1 MSAQPHQHSHN
12 SPSRRPMLSAV
23 STNPVELLIARL
35 DRVRH
40 SGRGGYTARCPA
52 HEDRTA
58 SLSITSGDDGRVLL
72 HCFAGCSAA
81 DVVSATGL
89 QIADLFVR
97 RPTESMTFAERAAL
111 REQSR
116 QSQWRA
122 ALNVMTLETKI
133 VQIAASEVAAWKQ
146 LPADDMDRLARA
158 VALIDHAQGVLCGK
172 SP

>member
-1 MSAQPHQHSHN
+1 MRARVQQDRCAAPRGQRLPSVAI
-12 SPSRRPMLSAV
+12 SPV
-23 STNPVELLIARL
+23 DTLIARL
-35 DRVRH
+35 ERVRR
-40 SGRGGYTARCPA
+40 SGRGWTARCPA

-81 DVVSATGL
+81 DVVAAAGL
-89 QIADLFVR
+89 EVADLFVR
-97 RPTESMTFAERAAL
+97 RPTESVTFAERAAL
-111 REQSR
+111 REQAR

-122 ALNVMTLETKI
+122 ALNVMTLEAKI
-133 VQIAASEVAAWKQ
+133 VYIAAREVAAGKQ